1 MIDSRLHEDI
11 ARHALAQYPDECC
24 GLIVSGKYIPCR
36 NTSPT
41 PREAFE
47 IAPEEYAA
55 AEDIGPIQAIVHS
68 HPGASA
74 QPSQAD
80 LTACEDGGVP
90 QWIIVS
96 LGVQADGSIA
106 VDDWCKF
113 SPSGYDAP
121 LVGCEFSHGTND
133 CYGLIRRYYKQV
145 RGVALPDFSRSGEW
159 WKDGVSDLYTQHYKE
174 AGFYSVG
181 RAADLQVGDVLL
193 MKIRSANDVPNH
205 AAVYT
210 GDDEI
215 LHHLW
220 GEASRHDTLPRYLPF
235 LTDVLRYKD

>member
-1 MIDSRLHEDI
+1 MIEPRLREDI

-24 GLIVSGKYIPCR
+24 GLIVSGQYIPCR
-36 NTSPT
+36 N
-41 PREAFE
+41 
-47 IAPEEYAA
+47 IAPAPRDDFAISLDEYTA
-55 AEDIGPIQAIVHS
+55 AEDIGPIEAVVHS

-80 LTACEDGGVP
+80 LTACEAREAP
-90 QWIIVS
+90 KWIIVS
-96 LGVQADGSIA
+96 LGAQADGSIA
-106 VDDWCKF
+106 IDDWCEF
-113 SPSGYDAP
+113 APSGYEAP
-121 LVGCEFSHGTND
+121 LVGCEFSHGIND

-145 RGVALPDFSRSGEW
+145 RGVDLPDFPRSGEW
-159 WKDGVSDLYTQHYKE
+159 WKDGVSDLYTQHYRE
-174 AGFYSVG
+174 AGFRSIG
-181 RAADLQVGDVLL
+181 RTAELQAGDVLL
-193 MKIRSANDVPNH
+193 MKIRSPNDVPNH

-220 GEASRHDTLPRYLPF
+220 GEVSRHDTLPRYLPF